1 MSNKV
6 LILLFVALVFVIAG
20 CYLLVERGGS
30 LGLNDEQALVLA
42 AQKMSSLDSYTTDIN
57 LEFTGQSP
65 EMTISEVLT
74 SRIKSDNQKEAASG
88 TIDLNLQIQEA
99 GQEIILNFEGEVTV
113 LDNQI
118 FAKITTVPE
127 IIQMFIPAEMIG
139 QWILFSGNLKEE
151 MIAEMT
157 EQGLNIDQLEAMAEE
172 LVVRFWERGVFIVTA
187 KEKDRIDGISLNKY
201 TVEIIPE
208 KIISFLEEDFMP
220 LIEEIGGE
228 ELSSLS
234 EEDKEEMI
242 SQLEAV
248 LEHLDLYIWSDGKY
262 LHLIR
267 VDAQIIEYEMVDQAT
282 IALEMKFHEFN
293 KPVTIEA
300 PDEFVP
306 VEEIV
311 EGLVEGIVDLLFDRA
326 LGTQSLF

>member
-65 EMTISEVLT
+65 KMTISEVLT